1 MKVLVVGGGA
11 REHAMLWK
19 LAQSPRRPE
28 LFAAPGNAGTSAIA
42 TNLPVPAAAVD
53 GLLRAVQDKGV
64 DLTIVGP
71 EAALAAGIVDRFQ
84 ARGLA
89 IFGPTQ
95 AAARLESSK
104 AFAKEVMAT
113 AGVPTAASRTFDT
126 YAEAAGYVQLH
137 GAPVVIKA
145 DGLAAGKG
153 VVVAEST
160 DEALHALDASM
171 RRRAFGAAGERVVVE
186 ECLRGQELS
195 VFCFTDGSSVS
206 TLVAACDYKRIHD
219 GDRGPNTGGMGGYS
233 PPPPWTPEMER
244 RVREEIM
251 LPVVGAMA
259 GAGVPLS
266 GVLYGG
272 LILTERG
279 LMVLEFNVRFGDP
292 EAQVVL
298 PRLETDLLDIIEA
311 VLAGELDSLR
321 LQWSPE
327 ACVGVVMASGGYPG
341 PYETSVPI
349 TLPGRL
355 PPDTLLFQA
364 GTASEGDR
372 VVTGGGRVMTAVGLG
387 ASMTEARERAYAAA
401 ATVQFQGAHYR
412 RDIAAFGDSSA

>member
-1 MKVLVVGGGA
+1 
-11 REHAMLWK
+11 MLWK

-28 LFAAPGNAGTSAIA
+28 LLAAPGNAGTSAIA
-42 TNLPVPAAAVD
+42 ANLPVPADDVD
-53 GLLRAVQDKGV
+53 CLLRAAQDQGV

-71 EAALAAGIVDRFQ
+71 EAPLAAGIVDRFQ
-84 ARGLA
+84 AQGLA

-104 AFAKEVMAT
+104 AFAKELMAT

-171 RRRAFGAAGERVVVE
+171 RRRDFGAAGERVVVE
-186 ECLRGQELS
+186 ECLRGQEIS

-206 TLVAACDYKRIHD
+206 PLVAAGDYKRIHD

-233 PPPPWTPEMER
+233 PPPLWTPELEQ

-259 GAGVPLS
+259 GAGAPFS

-272 LILTERG
+272 LILTEHG
-279 LMVLEFNVRFGDP
+279 PMVLEFNVRFGDP

-298 PRLETDLLDIIEA
+298 PRLETDLLDIVEA

-321 LQWSPE
+321 LQWSPD

-341 PYETSVPI
+341 PYESGVSI
-349 TLPGRL
+349 SLPDVL
-355 PPDTLLFQA
+355 PPETLLFHA
-364 GTASEGDR
+364 GTAGEDDG
-372 VVTGGGRVMTAVGLG
+372 VVTNGGRVLTAVGLG
-387 ASMTEARERAYAAA
+387 ASMAEARQRAYSAA
-401 ATVQFQGAHYR
+401 ATVSFDGAYYR
-412 RDIAAFGDSSA
+412 RDIAAFDD